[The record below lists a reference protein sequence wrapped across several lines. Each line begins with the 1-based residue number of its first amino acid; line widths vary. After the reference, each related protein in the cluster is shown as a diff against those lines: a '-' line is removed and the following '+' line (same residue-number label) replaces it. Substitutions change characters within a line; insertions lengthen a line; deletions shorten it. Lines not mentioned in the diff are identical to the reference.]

1 MEESKNKEKNKLF
14 KDFKVMFV
22 DNGFTP
28 DDAAKGLLL
37 FLVFET
43 LVSLLYQSVYFAGA
57 TGEAWSFVFNIL
69 LDISFLVAVYIVAK
83 NRKRNPIAEV
93 KLNKKVSWLYYL
105 LCLATSVVC
114 IFGFSA
120 LTNCFLEVLHSF
132 GYQSVSADIVIP
144 NVWMYLLYTLTICI
158 IPAFCEEVLFRGLIF
173 TGLKKI
179 NNVVGVLGS
188 AFIFMIMHGGPDQT
202 VHQFILGIILALSF
216 LLTGTIWVPIVIH
229 FFNNFIAV
237 TYSFIASG
245 DTAADTAAS
254 TEVVDIYFMQYLMYA
269 IISTLVAACLIYLI
283 FKGFS
288 ALNKK
293 RKPEPEISVAE
304 DSENVV
310 RPNTIELVDADN
322 IGKFSM
328 ATENDFNE
336 NGLGSNAELEKE
348 SKNKLTKQG
357 KVILIICL
365 SWLVIDWVL
374 ALIAGFNIGAGV

>member
-1 MEESKNKEKNKLF
+1 
-14 KDFKVMFV
+14 MFV